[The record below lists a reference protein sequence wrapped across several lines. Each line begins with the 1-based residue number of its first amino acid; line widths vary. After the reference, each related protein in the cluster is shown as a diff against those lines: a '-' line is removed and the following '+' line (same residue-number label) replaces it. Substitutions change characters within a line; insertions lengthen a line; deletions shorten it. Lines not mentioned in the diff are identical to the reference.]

1 MIDSRQLDAFA
12 DDYLSKLGSPVSPR
26 YLAGPG
32 DPRHITHALYAA
44 GWTVHSDPLHPVIRM
59 KSPDLEHELVFKPSP
74 HHYHGWW
81 KVHSTLGPGHWYASF
96 SGDAPVEIIAGLTDA
111 LVHPRRPPPRT
122 TSQLSSPIAAG
133 TTRPT
138 SSAATRSCPPTAPPW
153 PSDACR
159 PPWACA
165 DGRSK
170 PRGTRD
176 RTAPRDSCGGPP
188 WTPVPPAMCSP
199 PSPLPCPTRP
209 PFCAPASRST
219 RAPICRWA
227 GNAESAPSSSAHI
240 ARASPQPADTG
251 LRPLRSP
258 PARSQFQQQA
268 AQPAAADRHPAP
280 KDSP

>member
-111 LVHPRRPPPRT
+111 LVHP
-122 TSQLSSPIAAG
+122 S
-133 TTRPT
+133 
-138 SSAATRSCPPTAPPW
+138 
-153 PSDACR
+153 
-159 PPWACA
+159 
-165 DGRSK
+165 
-170 PRGTRD
+170 
-176 RTAPRDSCGGPP
+176 
-188 WTPVPPAMCSP
+188 
-199 PSPLPCPTRP
+199 
-209 PFCAPASRST
+209 
-219 RAPICRWA
+219 
-227 GNAESAPSSSAHI
+227 
-240 ARASPQPADTG
+240 
-251 LRPLRSP
+251 
-258 PARSQFQQQA
+258 
-268 AQPAAADRHPAP
+268 PAAASDDFAAVLADRGWNHTADEFGGHKVVSPDRTTVAERRVSPSMGLCGWEIEAARNTGPYGPEGFLWRASLDPRTPGHVQSAIATALSDPAP
-280 KDSP
+280 VLRPRFEIDEGPHLQVGRERGIGTLIVSTHRTRLAAARRHRPAPPAFTPGTLSVPAAGRPARRR